1 MLIPLKERSF
11 LSMLKTKGRN
21 LGIKGHTE
29 PFELHTSYGTK
40 RARGFFGISVND
52 NYIVT
57 IQNNKKIVYL
67 HKRNFEISNSR
78 HADERNTNWS
88 YAMLSRDTKNAF

>member
-1 MLIPLKERSF
+1 MLIPLKTRSF

-40 RARGFFGISVND
+40 RARGFFRISANESKLLITVIFRDKCDAKNGLFKPLSH
-52 NYIVT
+52 IITEVT
-57 IQNNKKIVYL
+57 L
-67 HKRNFEISNSR
+67 F
-78 HADERNTNWS
+78 
-88 YAMLSRDTKNAF
+88 F

>member
-40 RARGFFGISVND
+40 RARGFFG
-52 NYIVT
+52 
-57 IQNNKKIVYL
+57 
-67 HKRNFEISNSR
+67 HKARQR
-78 HADERNTNWS
+78 
-88 YAMLSRDTKNAF
+88 LLRDQRQ

>member
-29 PFELHTSYGTK
+29 PFEIHTSYGTK

-52 NYIVT
+52 NYI
-57 IQNNKKIVYL
+57 NL
-67 HKRNFEISNSR
+67 NFGS
-78 HADERNTNWS
+78 
-88 YAMLSRDTKNAF
+88 L

>member
-11 LSMLKTKGRN
+11 LSMLKMKGRQ

-29 PFELHTSYGTK
+29 PFEIHTSYGKK

-52 NYIVT
+52 N
-57 IQNNKKIVYL
+57 
-67 HKRNFEISNSR
+67 
-78 HADERNTNWS
+78 
-88 YAMLSRDTKNAF
+88 

>member
-11 LSMLKTKGRN
+11 LSMLKMKGRQ

-29 PFELHTSYGTK
+29 LFELHTSYGKK

-52 NYIVT
+52 NYI
-57 IQNNKKIVYL
+57 NL
-67 HKRNFEISNSR
+67 NFGSP
-78 HADERNTNWS
+78 
-88 YAMLSRDTKNAF
+88 